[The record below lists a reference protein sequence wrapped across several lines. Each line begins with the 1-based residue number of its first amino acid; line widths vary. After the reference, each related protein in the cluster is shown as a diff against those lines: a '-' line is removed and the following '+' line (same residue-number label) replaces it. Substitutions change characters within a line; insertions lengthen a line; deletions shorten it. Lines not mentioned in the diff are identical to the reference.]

1 MNESFKPQTCQSDLS
16 YCKFGSETLLK
27 LLAVFEDQI
36 DGVIKNDDIE
46 YVHKTRVTSRRLRA
60 TMPLFRDCFCKKEF
74 KEWLFEIKKV
84 TRLLGNARDLDVQIV
99 FVEKY
104 IEKLESA
111 DEKAYLEILAK
122 SHKERRKSV
131 QPLVDCGLEEL
142 RSTYVL
148 DGLRRFCEQ
157 TVKEQTTGTF
167 ASQEVLEKARWH
179 ISFRLDDFLAME
191 NYVHLENDILKHH
204 QMRICAKKLRYA
216 MESFAPLYQ
225 NKLAKET
232 ETIKTFQEVLGE
244 MHDCDVWTEYIPKF
258 MQDTTAEMKLKRE
271 KTTET
276 TKPEKALLNFLNFVK
291 EKRREHYVEFARFW
305 DENKE
310 KDFFV
315 HLMKTINAKDKE
327 K

>member
-1 MNESFKPQTCQSDLS
+1 MNGSFKPQACQSSLS
-16 YCKFGSETLLK
+16 YCTFGSETLLK

-36 DGVIKNDDIE
+36 DGVIKNEDIE
-46 YVHKTRVTSRRLRA
+46 FVHKTRVTSRRLRA
-60 TMPLFRDCFCKKEF
+60 TMPLFRDCFCRKEF
-74 KEWLFEIKKV
+74 KEWLLEIKKV

-104 IEKLESA
+104 IQKLESA

-122 SHKERRKSV
+122 SHKELRKSI

-157 TVKEQTTGTF
+157 TVKEQTTETF
-167 ASQEVLEKARWH
+167 ASQEVFEEARWH
-179 ISFRLDDFLAME
+179 ISVRLDDFLAME
-191 NYVHLENDILKHH
+191 NYVHWENEILKHH
-204 QMRICAKKLRYA
+204 QMRICAKKLRYT

-232 ETIKTFQEVLGE
+232 ETIKAFQDVLGE
-244 MHDCDVWTEYIPKF
+244 IHDCDVWTEYIPKF
-258 MQDTTAEMKLKRE
+258 MQKTTAQTKLKLG
-271 KTTET
+271 KT

-291 EKRREHYVEFARFW
+291 EKRREHYLEFVRFW

-315 HLMKTINAKDKE
+315 QLIKRINSMDEE